1 MIRTPIRRIGVAA
14 VAVTLALTV
23 APFAS
28 GTAHAL
34 SPLPITCD
42 AAGTVLFT
50 NGAHTSWQVLGR
62 GSCQGDLGGTYFLDF
77 TGTGTSDPILN
88 CDTTTGG
95 VLIVPVT
102 NLDIHV
108 IGTLTNAATL
118 IPKALNQHWV
128 APLTT
133 YPVATPFLVDNTSGG
148 TIGAGVFFNNIFFD
162 CVNNPVAKFAWGFL
176 T

>member
-1 MIRTPIRRIGVAA
+1 MIRTPVRRIGVAA

-28 GTAHAL
+28 GPAHAL

-42 AAGTVLFT
+42 AAGTVLFS
-50 NGAHTSWQVLGR
+50 NGAHTSWQLLGK

-77 TGTGTSDPILN
+77 TGTGTSDRIN
-88 CDTTTGG
+88 CDTSDGG
-95 VLIVPVT
+95 LPIVVVT

-108 IGTLTNAATL
+108 VGSLTNAATL
-118 IPKALNQHWV
+118 VPKVLNQHWV
-128 APLTT
+128 APVTT
-133 YPVATPFLVDNTSGG
+133 YPVATPYLINNSSGSL
-148 TIGAGVFFNNIFFD
+148 IGAGVFFNHIFLQ
-162 CVNNPVAKFAWGFL
+162 CTNNPVAKFAFGFL